1 MRRSRIVL
9 TNLSQRISRQIWMIL
24 AAVLTLNACQP
35 SGRPSNEQIEDAKTR
50 VAQIRDSLYVPK
62 DATLL
67 TEILTYS
74 TNPRLYPG
82 CVVGLVYLSYQTPH
96 NFEDTLD
103 EYREALTTAGWELSP
118 DHRHDQ
124 VDVDFFVK
132 GPQVFL
138 EIASVPLRPDLLPIQ
153 TPPSD
158 QDSMTYYLGL
168 SYYAPSRHECSE
180 S

>member
-1 MRRSRIVL
+1 MRRSQNVL
-9 TNLSQRISRQIWMIL
+9 TNLSQSMPRLTWMIL
-24 AAVLTLNACQP
+24 AALLTLNACKPGGQP
-35 SGRPSNEQIEDAKTR
+35 SDEQIEDAKTR

-67 TEILTYS
+67 TDTLTYS

-82 CVVGLVYLSYQTPH
+82 CVVGLVYMSYRTPRS
-96 NFEDTLD
+96 FEDVLD
-103 EYREALTTAGWELSP
+103 EYREALKAAGWEPSP

-124 VDVDFFVK
+124 VDVDFFVE

-138 EIASVPLRPDLLPIQ
+138 EIASVPLRPDLLPVS
-153 TPPSD
+153 TPAAD
-158 QDSMTYYLGL
+158 QNSMTYYLGL
-168 SYYAPSRHECSE
+168 SYYAPSRRECSE